1 MRSSAG
7 ISLNA
12 EVSAL
17 YSANIPCQLRR
28 NHDRDKPHGTI
39 MLTPVLAGVTHD
51 AMRAL
56 DRNEL
61 EALTLF
67 ANGRSAEEIATG
79 LKVSQ
84 SMAHHYLR
92 VAARKLGARNRV
104 HAVAI
109 AVRKGL
115 VHVAGGEE

>member
-1 MRSSAG
+1 MA
-7 ISLNA
+7 
-12 EVSAL
+12 VSAP

-28 NHDRDKPHGTI
+28 NRDIDAPQPAR
-39 MLTPVLAGVTHD
+39 MLAPSIGVAHFT
-51 AMRAL
+51 MRAL

-61 EALTLF
+61 EALSLF
-67 ANGRSAEEIATG
+67 ANGRSAEEIAIG

-115 VHVAGGEE
+115 VHVTGGEE